1 MIFTRGG
8 EELAME
14 KRKTNQFYEF
24 ISAVEEG
31 HQLDVTSDSTFC
43 ICNDSIYKYEPGK
56 TESTPHTNIEIWH
69 VWDDSHERWG
79 RMLHFAEDIV
89 GGALRL
95 RGLALSAP
103 KLYDEE
109 GIEFRMPLY
118 ILDEVNVDE
127 NRESLEAIQSIKFTV
142 VKLKE

>member
-1 MIFTRGG
+1 MGKG
-8 EELAME
+8 
-14 KRKTNQFYEF
+14 KVNQFFAF

-31 HQLDVTSDSTFC
+31 HQLTVTSEGTFC

-56 TESTPHTNIEIWH
+56 TEATPHTHIEIWH
-69 VWDDSHERWG
+69 VYDDHYERWG

-103 KLYDEE
+103 KLYDEND
-109 GIEFRMPLY
+109 IEFRMPLY

-127 NRESLEAIQSIKFTV
+127 NRESLEAIESIKFTV